1 LKEGAFMQRIALV
14 DDDEDIL
21 TSVSIALELEGYKV
35 ATYRDGASAL
45 LALKT
50 SPPDLAILDIKMP
63 RMDGMEMLRRLRETS
78 DVPVIVLTSKN
89 DEIDEVLGLK
99 MGADDFMHKPFSQRV
114 LAERVKAVLKRA
126 NEKDD
131 SADIVIERGPLRMD
145 AARHACTWKSAP
157 VSLTVTE
164 FLILQAMASR
174 PGVIKSRAALMDAA
188 YDEQV
193 YVGDRAVDCHV
204 KRLRKKFRAV
214 DESFDMI
221 EAPYGLGYRLKEL

>member
-1 LKEGAFMQRIALV
+1 MQRIALV

-45 LALKT
+45 MAFKT
-50 SPPDLAILDIKMP
+50 SPPDLAVLDVKMP
-63 RMDGMEMLRRLRETS
+63 RMDGMEMLRRLREVS
-78 DVPVIVLTSKN
+78 DVPVILLTCKN
-89 DEIDEVLGLK
+89 DEVDEVLGLK

-114 LAERVKAVLKRA
+114 LAERVKTVLKRVIETDNSPDA
-126 NEKDD
+126 
-131 SADIVIERGPLRMD
+131 VIERGALRMD
-145 AARHACTWKSAP
+145 TARHACTWKNAP

-164 FLILQAMASR
+164 FLILQAMVSR

-193 YVGDRAVDCHV
+193 YVGDRAVDCHI

-214 DESFDMI
+214 DDSFDMI
-221 EAPYGLGYRLKEL
+221 EAPYGVGYRFKEL